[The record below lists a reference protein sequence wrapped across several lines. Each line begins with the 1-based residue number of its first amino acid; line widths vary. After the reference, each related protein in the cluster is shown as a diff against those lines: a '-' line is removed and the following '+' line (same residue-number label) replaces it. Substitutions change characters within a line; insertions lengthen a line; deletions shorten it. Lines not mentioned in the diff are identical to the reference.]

1 MKKAAKNGMTF
12 LEITIVIAIM
22 GIVILMI
29 PPFFTG
35 FIYQGAV
42 SDAVFGLSAEL
53 RRAQAYSAV
62 GRLGRSW
69 GVAYDNGSLVLFA
82 GDTYAGRDPALDEK
96 IPLNPNIAI
105 TGFGELSFQ
114 KITGYPSTTAE
125 IIVTAGAVE
134 KRLKINSQ
142 GIVSEL

>member
-1 MKKAAKNGMTF
+1 MKKTAKNGMTF

-22 GIVILMI
+22 GVVILMV
-29 PPFFTG
+29 PPFFVG

-53 RRAQAYSAV
+53 RRAQAYSMA

-69 GVAYDNGSLVLFA
+69 GVAYDGGSLILFA
-82 GDTYAGRDPALDEK
+82 GDNYAGRDPALDEK

-105 TGFGELSFQ
+105 TDFRELSFQ
-114 KITGYPSTTAE
+114 KITGYSPATAE

-134 KRLKINSQ
+134 KKLTINSQ